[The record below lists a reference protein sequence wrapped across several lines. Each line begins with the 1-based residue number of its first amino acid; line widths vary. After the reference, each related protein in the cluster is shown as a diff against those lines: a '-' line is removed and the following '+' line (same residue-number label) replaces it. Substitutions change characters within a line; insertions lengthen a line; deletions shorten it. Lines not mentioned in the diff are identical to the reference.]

1 MTIDL
6 VAARANA
13 ARATVY
19 RRWATKADLAVD
31 AVGHMSRGDAE
42 RAPIPDTGNLRD
54 DLVAA
59 IAPHSIEEQEF
70 RIKVMGG
77 LAALAGSE
85 PRLAASAGLAPWVEV
100 SRAILQRAV
109 DRGEYPGVDITMI
122 AQVVPMMC
130 VCRVAV
136 QQLPITREFSLSLID
151 DVILPAMRGSVSH

>member
-1 MTIDL
+1 
-6 VAARANA
+6 
-13 ARATVY
+13 VY
-19 RRWATKADLAVD
+19 RRWATKAELALD
-31 AVGHMSRGDAE
+31 AVEYMSRGDAE
-42 RAPIPDTGNLRD
+42 HAPLPDTGNVRD

-77 LAALAGSE
+77 LGALAGSE
-85 PRLAASAGLAPWVEV
+85 PRLAASAGLAPWVGV

-109 DRGEYPGVDITMI
+109 DRGEYPGLDITMI

-136 QQLPITREFSLSLID
+136 QQLPITHEFSLSLID
-151 DVILPAMRGSVSH
+151 DVILPALRGSLSH